1 MADISVNH
9 TPLPYYEM
17 SANICVCQ
25 DDATDVPFPVS
36 VAVTQNAVSSIFGVD
51 FACLTDIDKQ
61 LSLVGG
67 LKNLGYAI
75 GRRFYTDEGFLFDS
89 FEGDADYGKNIIGR
103 LNSGFTVAELA
114 GMASQIEAQCRQDP
128 RIKSADVEV
137 NQDTLSTSALI
148 VDVQLDTAEGPFA
161 LVMKVTAD
169 TFTVDVFVPDA
180 AS

>member
-1 MADISVNH
+1 MATFDANFI
-9 TPLPYYEM
+9 PFDYYEGE
-17 SANICVCQ
+17 ANNCVCAE
-25 DDATDVPFPVS
+25 DEAAILPPPAI
-36 VAVTQNAVSSIFGVD
+36 AVTQNAFSSIFGVD

-89 FEGDADYGKNIIGR
+89 FEGDADYGKNILGR

-128 RIKSADVEV
+128 RIKSAEVEV
-137 NQDTLSTSALI
+137 NQDTLSTSALL
-148 VDVQLDTAEGPFA
+148 VDVQLETSEGPFS
-161 LVMKVTAD
+161 LVMKVTAE

-180 AS
+180 AT

>member
-1 MADISVNH
+1 MANQAANYS
-9 TPLPYYEM
+9 PLGYYEA
-17 SANICVCQ
+17 SANLCVCP
-25 DDATDVPFPVS
+25 DETEGVAIPVAVS
-36 VAVTQNAVSSIFGVD
+36 VTQSAFSSAFGVD

-103 LNSGFTVAELA
+103 LNAGFTVAELA

-128 RIKSADVEV
+128 RVKSAEAEV

-148 VDVQLDTAEGPFA
+148 VDVQLETAEGPFA

-169 TFTVDVFVPDA
+169 TFTVDVFVPDS